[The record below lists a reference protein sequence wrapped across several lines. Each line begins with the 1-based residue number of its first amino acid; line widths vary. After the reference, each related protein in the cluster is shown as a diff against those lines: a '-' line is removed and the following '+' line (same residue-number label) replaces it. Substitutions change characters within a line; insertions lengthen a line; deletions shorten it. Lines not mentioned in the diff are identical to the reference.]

1 MVVFQEATAEGVLWD
16 QDNNFYNAILLIL
29 YS

>member
-1 MVVFQEATAEGVLWD
+1 MVLFQEATAEGVLWD
-16 QDNNFYNAILLIL
+16 QDNNFYAILLIL